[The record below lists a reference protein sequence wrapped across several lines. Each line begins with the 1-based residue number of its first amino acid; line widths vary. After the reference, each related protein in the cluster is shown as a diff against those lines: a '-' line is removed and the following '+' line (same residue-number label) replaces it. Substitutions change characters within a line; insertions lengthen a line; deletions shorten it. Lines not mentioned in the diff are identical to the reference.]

1 MTDETTTTQPQ
12 EQNLTDSPH
21 YLAQALMANGIKNMY
36 GVVGIPVTDFA
47 RIAQGMGMRFIGM
60 RHEEDAVNAAAA
72 EGFLTG
78 KPAVALTVSAPGFLN
93 GLAAMLEATTNG
105 FPVIMIGGSSTRH
118 VVDMHEGEYEGLDQ
132 MNYAKAFCK
141 ESFRI
146 DKIEDIP
153 LAVARAMHIACSGR
167 PGAVYIDFPDDAVAQ
182 TMDKDEAAAKLWTAN
197 QPNPAMPPAQAS
209 IDEALKLLSEA
220 KNPLMVVGKG
230 AALAQAEDELKEFV
244 SKTDIPFQPMSMA
257 KGLIPDDDPHCTASA
272 RGLALR
278 TADVVLLVG
287 ARLNW
292 MLNFGEGK
300 EWNPNVK
307 FIQIEIDP
315 NEIENARPIAC
326 PVVGDI
332 KSAMTML
339 NAGLEKTLFKAS
351 AEWLSAIQAD
361 SKQNDEK
368 FAARINSGKVPMG
381 HYDALGAIKKVYDQ
395 HKDAIITNEG
405 ANTLDD
411 CRNIIDIYQPRHR
424 LDCGTWGVMG
434 CAVGYSIGAAVS
446 TGKQVLYIGGDSGFG
461 FDGMEVEVA
470 CRYNLPI
477 TFVVLNN
484 GGIYRGD
491 FENLGN
497 DGDPSP
503 LTLTYD
509 AHYEKMIEAFGGKG
523 YYATTPDEVEQM
535 VGEAVASGKPS
546 FVHVQLAD
554 YAGKESGH
562 ISNLN
567 PKPVVGPLATSEV
580 TADPYIEGA
589 HM

>member
-36 GVVGIPVTDFA
+36 GIVGIPVTDFA
-47 RIAQGMGMRFIGM
+47 RIAQGMGMRYIGM

-105 FPVIMIGGSSTRH
+105 FPVIMIGGSSTRN

-220 KNPLMVVGKG
+220 KNPLMLVGKG

-339 NAGLEKTLFKAS
+339 NAGLEKTPFKAS
-351 AEWLSAIQAD
+351 SEWLGAIQAD
-361 SKQNDEK
+361 SKKNDEK

-395 HKDAIITNEG
+395 NKDVILTNEG

-446 TGKQVLYIGGDSGFG
+446 TGKYVLYIGGDSGFG

-491 FENLGN
+491 FENLGK

-562 ISNLN
+562 ISNLK

-580 TADPYIEGA
+580 TSDPYIEGA

>member
-12 EQNLTDSPH
+12 AQNLTDSPH

-339 NAGLEKTLFKAS
+339 NAGLEKTPFKAS

-395 HKDAIITNEG
+395 HKDVIITNEG

-411 CRNIIDIYQPRHR
+411 CRNVIDIYQPRHR

-446 TGKQVLYIGGDSGFG
+446 PGKQVLYIGGASGFG
-461 FDGMEVEVA
+461 FAGMEVEVA